1 MGMDLEYA
9 PAPGRPRL
17 HRRIRSSLA
26 KRIRE
31 TYRYDTALWRMAITG
46 PWIICVLIF
55 TAAILGIPTG
65 LGAPADI
72 ILAAGTGTLFL
83 ALAANILA
91 LVLALTGLP
100 VPRLFTGSILS
111 AAGAVLL
118 ILYYAELEIEA
129 AAAVAV
135 LAALFGGFGGLVFGL
150 LRGSGSFGTAARS
163 CCRLIFDSTAHQEP
177 RRSDARVGS
186 VHGDGG

>member
-1 MGMDLEYA
+1 M
-9 PAPGRPRL
+9 
-17 HRRIRSSLA
+17 
-26 KRIRE
+26 
-31 TYRYDTALWRMAITG
+31 ALTG

-72 ILAAGTGTLFL
+72 ILAAGTGTIFL

-135 LAALFGGFGGLVFGL
+135 LAALFGGFEDSYWAAAQQAD
-150 LRGSGSFGTAARS
+150 RFGTAARS
-163 CCRLIFDSTAHQEP
+163 CCRLIFDSSAHQEP
-177 RRSDARVGS
+177 RRSGARVGS
-186 VHGDGG
+186 VHDDGR

>member
-9 PAPGRPRL
+9 PAPGDRGCTGGYAAAL
-17 HRRIRSSLA
+17 QSELG
-26 KRIRE
+26 E
-31 TYRYDTALWRMAITG
+31 TYRYDTALWRMALTG

-72 ILAAGTGTLFL
+72 ILAAGTGTIFL

-135 LAALFGGFGGLVFGL
+135 LAALFGGFGGLVLGL
-150 LRGSGSFGTAARS
+150 LRSSGSFRDYCS
-163 CCRLIFDSTAHQEP
+163 QLLSPYLR
-177 RRSDARVGS
+177 
-186 VHGDGG
+186 